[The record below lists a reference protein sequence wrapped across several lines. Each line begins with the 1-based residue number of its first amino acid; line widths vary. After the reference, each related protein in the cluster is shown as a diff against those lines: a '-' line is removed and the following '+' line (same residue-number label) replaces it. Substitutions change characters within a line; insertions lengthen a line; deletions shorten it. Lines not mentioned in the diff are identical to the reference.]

1 MIHQQ
6 NLSERM
12 LVSYKFHENGRIS
25 FLKWAK
31 FLGKVNAKK
40 TVGFAVLSLRLTKIY
55 KYHFL
60 KMYRGI
66 VVNQYHFILPEYKR
80 PTESWPLHELKLI
93 FYKYVPKKFGYCC
106 YQQLISQI

>member
-1 MIHQQ
+1 MYTTHREYSKMSPEQKKIVSWYGSKTDPRMIHQQ

-40 TVGFAVLSLRLTKIY
+40 KQLVLL
-55 KYHFL
+55 
-60 KMYRGI
+60 
-66 VVNQYHFILPEYKR
+66 
-80 PTESWPLHELKLI
+80 
-93 FYKYVPKKFGYCC
+93 YCRWG
-106 YQQLISQI
+106 